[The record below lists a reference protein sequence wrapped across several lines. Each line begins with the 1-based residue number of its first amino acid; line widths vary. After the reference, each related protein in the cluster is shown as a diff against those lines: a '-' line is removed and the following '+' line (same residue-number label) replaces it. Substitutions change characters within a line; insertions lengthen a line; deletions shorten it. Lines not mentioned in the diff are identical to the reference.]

1 MPAIKIIFFDA
12 ILGLKDCCVLD
23 YDTFEEVNN
32 TMAIMWEDSNED
44 YWARAE
50 SVAYEIH
57 QWKKINPNEEHKSEQ
72 MSREEHEW
80 CLQEKEEKE
89 IEKQKKLDEKNTVFI
104 PGESHK
110 SLARPNANL
119 HGKKKKK
126 KVTGS
131 AAGKSKD
138 TPIKKD
144 KDRKAMNGKEK
155 KKWLDGMGRST
166 SSLHPN
172 SSLVGKGTKRK
183 VSGELPSYSKT
194 SHGGAAKIKWKRS
207 DL

>member
-1 MPAIKIIFFDA
+1 MEEWLDMIEEMKKTYGWSESFYEWMVYVFFFSACLWRFPVNFIKQHLLWDFLNLSKDKVPAIKIIFFDA

-89 IEKQKKLDEKNTVFI
+89 IEK
-104 PGESHK
+104 
-110 SLARPNANL
+110 
-119 HGKKKKK
+119 
-126 KVTGS
+126 
-131 AAGKSKD
+131 
-138 TPIKKD
+138 
-144 KDRKAMNGKEK
+144 
-155 KKWLDGMGRST
+155 
-166 SSLHPN
+166 
-172 SSLVGKGTKRK
+172 
-183 VSGELPSYSKT
+183 
-194 SHGGAAKIKWKRS
+194 
-207 DL
+207 